1 MKKANSLFNEKQ
13 RYSIRKYHIGAA
25 SIIIGSVIFMN
36 TGSLTYASEVDNTA
50 SEIVENEIPT
60 NEEKVSNADTITQV
74 KKDNKVTLP
83 EENESNNSESTKM
96 ELNKDATLATEPSM
110 PAPLSE
116 KDNSKNNDR
125 MNEVNKVDHQL
136 NDQMSSAELQNQVE
150 QENKHVQ
157 DEHSNQDNKCIKDA
171 NVVETSNQHGTGV
184 INEESKKED
193 ELKVD
198 GIVDTNK
205 AVIEQNEKR
214 QKVRRKRNAVN
225 PPNDAYNR
233 NANNVNTDVSTDG
246 SMTYQWYP
254 VKGGLSSQERI
265 WMTNGLYGDN
275 ENRARKKATMLW
287 LVSNFDFTE
296 AQRQSF
302 RIQDLNSPMFGD
314 DVYRWLDEAKKGNIT
329 PKAGT
334 MNLGRRKEMIISA
347 NNIILSD
354 NKGFDR
360 GIINFGDIKNFTP
373 SYIGDIDPSNTN
385 NSNIDDGF
393 PLKPPFEKIGVNNTW
408 AISNNE
414 KEEIKRA
421 IRKANSEI
429 NFVRINITYD
439 GTVYAQALNSSG
451 EVVTSADLNGN
462 AVVIDKAFIEKKEK
476 LNQLISLVET
486 IKLLDE
492 NLYTPPSFNYLQ
504 NELNY
509 ASVVMRDSYDPDLN
523 NIPDIVSATSR
534 LDNAI
539 NSLVRRANMTE
550 LQNAINNAKA
560 QGPFDNNIEEDQAII
575 SALEVGE
582 NTVGNA
588 NVPQNVVDI
597 ATTNIN
603 NALSQRLQAK
613 NLIQDVENLV
623 SEAEEKNRNAAN
635 MLIKV
640 LSDGIFINDEKDA
653 LTELVNNA
661 NNKKAEAQ
669 DKVNLLPDNKKVAFQ
684 NRLDRLPTIFIP
696 EVNDVDGNG
705 IADDVDQAKRE
716 AENKVAEAEATD
728 QAAKAKLAEY
738 QQDGLITAS
747 EKADLDNLVA
757 TAQSKKAEA
766 QKLVDA
772 LPNEIKGDL
781 QTRINNLDGIQVPEV
796 NDADGNGIADDVDQ
810 AKGEAENKV
819 AEAEAADQAAK
830 TKLAEYQQDGLITAI
845 EKLDLQNLA
854 STAESKKAEAQ
865 KLVDALPEVLKG
877 DLPTRLNNLTGI
889 QVPEINDKNN
899 NGIAD
904 DVEQT
909 VALAESK
916 VAEAEAADQ
925 AAKTKLAEYQQD
937 GLITA
942 SEKSDLQNLASTAE
956 SKKAEA
962 QKLVDA
968 LPNEI
973 KGDLPTRLNNLTGIQ
988 VPEVNDADG
997 NGIADDVDQAKGQVE
1012 SKVAEA
1018 EAADQAAKTKLAKY
1032 QQDGLIT
1039 AIEKSDLQNLA
1050 STAESKKAEAQKL
1063 VDALPNNVKDT
1074 LQNRLDK
1081 LHGIVV
1087 PAVSV
1092 NNHDGQSNSHN
1103 TQVQGDITKIKDTL
1117 QKSPNLNS
1125 TPQKTLNSKSDT
1137 SHGVSNDMKVTQMT
1151 TANNFGINTNSMSIN
1166 SDNTKSGKYND
1177 IEVVLSPSKVDDT
1190 KKAKEID
1197 TKGLPNTGEE
1207 STKNTTLFGALF
1219 AFMGSL
1225 MVWRSRKKEN
1235 TNKTK

>member
-1 MKKANSLFNEKQ
+1 
-13 RYSIRKYHIGAA
+13 
-25 SIIIGSVIFMN
+25 
-36 TGSLTYASEVDNTA
+36 
-50 SEIVENEIPT
+50 
-60 NEEKVSNADTITQV
+60 
-74 KKDNKVTLP
+74 
-83 EENESNNSESTKM
+83 
-96 ELNKDATLATEPSM
+96 
-110 PAPLSE
+110 
-116 KDNSKNNDR
+116 
-125 MNEVNKVDHQL
+125 
-136 NDQMSSAELQNQVE
+136 
-150 QENKHVQ
+150 
-157 DEHSNQDNKCIKDA
+157 
-171 NVVETSNQHGTGV
+171 
-184 INEESKKED
+184 
-193 ELKVD
+193 
-198 GIVDTNK
+198 
-205 AVIEQNEKR
+205 
-214 QKVRRKRNAVN
+214 
-225 PPNDAYNR
+225 
-233 NANNVNTDVSTDG
+233 
-246 SMTYQWYP
+246 
-254 VKGGLSSQERI
+254 
-265 WMTNGLYGDN
+265 MTNGLYGDN

-287 LVSNFDFTE
+287 LISNFDFTE

-334 MNLGRRKEMIISA
+334 MNLGRRNEMIISG

-373 SYIGDIDPSNTN
+373 SYIGDIDSSNTI
-385 NSNIDDGF
+385 NSNIDNGF

-451 EVVTSADLNGN
+451 KVVTSADLNGN
-462 AVVIDKAFIEKKEK
+462 AVVIDKVLIEKKEK
-476 LNQLISLVET
+476 LDQLISLVET

-504 NELNY
+504 GELNY
-509 ASVVMRDSYDPDLN
+509 ASTVMRDSYDPDLN
-523 NIPDIVSATSR
+523 NIPDIVSATNR

-560 QGPFDNNIEEDQAII
+560 QGPFDNNNEEDQAII

-603 NALSQRLQAK
+603 NALGQRLQAK

-623 SEAEEKNRNAAN
+623 NEAEEKNRNASN
-635 MLIKV
+635 MLITA

-684 NRLDRLPTIFIP
+684 NRLDRLPTISI
-696 EVNDVDGNG
+696 
-705 IADDVDQAKRE
+705 
-716 AENKVAEAEATD
+716 
-728 QAAKAKLAEY
+728 
-738 QQDGLITAS
+738 
-747 EKADLDNLVA
+747 
-757 TAQSKKAEA
+757 
-766 QKLVDA
+766 
-772 LPNEIKGDL
+772 
-781 QTRINNLDGIQVPEV
+781 PEV
-796 NDADGNGIADDVDQ
+796 NDADGNGVADDVDQ
-810 AKGEAENKV
+810 ARG
-819 AEAEAADQAAK
+819 Q
-830 TKLAEYQQDGLITAI
+830 
-845 EKLDLQNLA
+845 
-854 STAESKKAEAQ
+854 
-865 KLVDALPEVLKG
+865 
-877 DLPTRLNNLTGI
+877 
-889 QVPEINDKNN
+889 
-899 NGIAD
+899 
-904 DVEQT
+904 
-909 VALAESK
+909 AESK

-942 SEKSDLQNLASTAE
+942 SEQADLDNLAATAQ

-962 QKLVDA
+962 QGIVDGLPDGVKGDLPTRLSNLTGIQVPEVNDADGNGVADDVDQARGQAESKVAEAEAADQAAKTKLAEYQQDGLITAAEKADLINLATIAQDKKAEAQRLVDG
-968 LPNEI
+968 LPDGVKGDLPTRLNNLTSIQVPEVNDADGNGVADDVDQAKGQAESKVAEAEAADQAAKTKLAEYQQDGLI
-973 KGDLPTRLNNLTGIQ
+973 TVSEKADLGNLATTAQSKKAEAQGLVDRLPDGVKGDLPTRLNNLTGIQ

-997 NGIADDVDQAKGQVE
+997 NGVADDVDQAKGQAE

-1018 EAADQAAKTKLAKY
+1018 EAADQAAKTKLAEYEQDGLITSAEKADLTNLATIAQDKKAEAQGLVDALPEAQKDGLPTRLNNLTGIQIPEVNDANGNGLVNDVDKLQKLAQSKVEEAEVATKAVQDELLKAQHDGLITINEALDIKGLASTAKRIKTEAQALVDALPNALKGDLPKRLSQLADIQLPKVNDLNGDGLADDVEQAKSQAAEKVAEAEAADQAAKTKLAEY

-1063 VDALPNNVKDT
+1063 VDALPNNVKEA

-1087 PAVSV
+1087 PTVSV

-1103 TQVQGDITKIKDTL
+1103 PQVQGDITKIKDTL

-1125 TPQKTLNSKSDT
+1125 TPQKTVNSKSDT
-1137 SHGVSNDMKVTQMT
+1137 SHGALNDMKVTQMT
-1151 TANNFGINTNSMSIN
+1151 TASNLGINTNSG
-1166 SDNTKSGKYND
+1166 KSND
-1177 IEVVLSPSKVDDT
+1177 IEVVLSPSKVDGT
-1190 KKAKEID
+1190 KKAKKID

-1207 STKNTTLFGALF
+1207 STKNTTLFGALL
-1219 AFMGSL
+1219 ASMGSL
-1225 MVWRSRKKEN
+1225 MVWRSRKKEIA
-1235 TNKTK
+1235 NKTK